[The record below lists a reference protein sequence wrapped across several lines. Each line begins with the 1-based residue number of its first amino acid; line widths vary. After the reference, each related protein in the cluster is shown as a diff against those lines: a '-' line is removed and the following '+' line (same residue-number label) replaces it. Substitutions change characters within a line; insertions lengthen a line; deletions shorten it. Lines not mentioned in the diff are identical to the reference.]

1 MHRISIR
8 QYLLGGAAAALLA
21 VPLVA
26 VATPASAVSVT
37 PPTITAVPNNLMVN
51 TFTTLTGKNFAPHK
65 SITLKECSVKN
76 WVVEVA
82 NPCDTTNAVTLTTG
96 AKGGFTTRFQAQLC
110 PNGTRVGPTAVR
122 CFIGVPT
129 PSGVDTIKL
138 VGAVKI
144 IVTYP

>member
-26 VATPASAVSVT
+26 LAAPASAVTAT

-65 SITLKECSVKN
+65 SITLKECSVTN

-82 NPCDTTNAVTLTTG
+82 NPCDTTNAVTLTTD
-96 AKGGFTTRFQAQLC
+96 AKGGFRTGFQAQLC
-110 PNGTRVGPTAVR
+110 PNGKRVGPTAVR
-122 CFIGVPT
+122 CFIGVPK

-138 VGAVKI
+138 VGAVRI
-144 IVTYP
+144 IVTFP